1 MCNDNQ
7 NFVHLHLHT
16 QYSLLDGFAHIDRVV
31 KYATELG
38 MPALTISD
46 HGTMFGVIDFY
57 RACKKA
63 KIHPIIGVEAYL
75 ARRTRFDRDSQL
87 DNKPYHMLLLAR
99 NRTGYQNLLK
109 MTSAAQLEGYYY
121 RPRID
126 HELMAAHAEGLI
138 ATSGCLAAE
147 IPRMVEEGR
156 EDKARELIGWYQD
169 IFGKDHFYLELQGHN
184 IPELQKLNR
193 WLVENAGY
201 ANVPLVATNDVHYVK
216 AEDYD
221 PHDTLLCIQTSA
233 LKNDANRMSMSGGNT
248 YYLKTQAEMW
258 AMFGEVP
265 EALTNTL
272 RIAEM
277 VQDVNL
283 DDKHYHLPIF
293 PVPDGFEE
301 AGHFLRHLCQRGMA
315 WRYGDRAESATIQQ
329 RLEHELGIIG
339 RMGFDTYF
347 LIVWDLCEFARSRD
361 IWWNVRGSGAGSI
374 VAYSLGIT
382 NLDPLENG
390 LIFERFLNPGRVSM
404 PDFDLDYPEDRRA
417 EMIEYCTR
425 KYGEDKVAA
434 IITFGTLGAKQAI
447 RDVGRALDMPLTEV
461 DRIARLVPTVAKP
474 PKIYQLL
481 GQDEDHQDLANS
493 EFIEMYEQDKYARQ
507 VIDTARVIEG
517 VPRHAS
523 THAAGI
529 IVADRP
535 LVEYLPL
542 HRPTKGGDDDDNPV
556 KMVTQFP
563 METAESIG
571 LLKIDFLGLSTLT
584 IMRKACELIEQ
595 YHGIHYDMSNIPIK
609 PDPNDPDVTRRVEE
623 VFKMLGRGETV
634 GVFQLESSGMRQMLK
649 GMRPKNFENIIAAI
663 SLYRPGPM
671 QFIPQFNRRL
681 HGEEGIEYL
690 HPKLE
695 PIIGNT
701 YGIITYQEQIMQIA
715 AELFGYGLGEADL
728 MRRAVSKKK
737 AKDLQEHREIFM
749 QRGPDNEVDPE
760 TAGAIFDQ
768 IEYFANYGFNKC
780 VVGSTEIIDAATGCL
795 HTVED
800 LAMGRVQIDATLA
813 MDTDTLKLK
822 SGTISAVMN
831 NGVKPVYRLTTQL
844 GRQLE
849 ATANHPLYTFT
860 GWRLLGDLQPN
871 DRIAVPRRIDVEG
884 QQAWPEHEVII
895 LGHLLAE
902 GNLCHPTGIYFY
914 TGDDEQ
920 WQDYVKHLEKFD
932 NTVASTHIR
941 RGGMHDVYSK
951 RIDRTK
957 PSAVVGWIESLGLRN
972 TNSHTKFIPP
982 DVFTLRNSQIAL
994 LIARMWEGD
1003 GHINEKGRSLF
1014 YATSSVQLAKQMQHL
1029 LLRLGIISSIRQVE
1043 FPYKDGRIGYQL
1055 FITGNNNLHLFYCY
1069 VACHFVSKER
1079 KQKMA
1084 SMVLSSPESTSTRDI
1099 VPVEIRE
1106 VVREAKAQSRQEWK
1120 IIEQKT
1126 GLSMSS
1132 FHRTI
1137 DKKKSGFTR
1146 DVIQQLADYFE
1157 SETLQVYADNDI
1169 YWDKVVSIEYIGDQP
1184 TYDLTIEGD
1193 HNFVANDIIVHNSHA
1208 ADYAVITCQT
1218 AYLKCHYP
1226 HEYMTALMSVYYDV
1240 AAKVSLF
1247 AADCYRMGIEILPPN
1262 VNHSYAD
1269 FIIEQYADGSRHIRF
1284 GMGAIK
1290 NVGAGAI
1297 DHIAQE
1303 RDANGRFTDLDDFL
1317 SRCDMRVVGKRALE
1331 SLIRVGALDDLG
1343 ERPILLHNLERLM
1356 SHSIERRKAAD
1367 VGQISMFDLFESN
1380 EAGKPSAGSVWST
1393 IETPAEVA
1401 NKREQL
1407 RWEKELLGFYITD
1420 HPLKELS
1427 KTLENIGCLS
1437 SDEVLHDESLVGRN
1451 IRVAGLVNDIRTI
1464 TTKKGDVMAIV
1475 TIEDLQGMI
1484 PCVMFPRTWGM
1495 YKGYVQPDTV
1505 VIIDGKADSR
1515 NDEMQVVVEKVSQ
1528 RATEV
1533 QAIDVA
1539 TSINAY
1545 ANLATWTLNSDDS
1558 SSGDD
1563 SEDDGYYP
1571 PTDDMPE
1578 EPPYFPDDD
1587 VWQPPVA
1594 AHNGNGHPPAPSP
1607 ASEEP
1612 IEELPMAEEAAIK
1625 LDSPPPAIASPE
1637 PAPTVDER
1645 YRLHIALQRSGDSNR
1660 DMRQLQ
1666 MIYDIVNGY
1675 PGTDDLWIEVYWG
1688 EEYEATI
1695 QFASFTGACQE
1706 LIDELA
1712 QAKINGDRVWVET
1725 L

>member
-184 IPELQKLNR
+184 IPELQTLNR

-201 ANVPLVATNDVHYVK
+201 ANVPLVATNDVHYVR

-221 PHDTLLCIQTSA
+221 PHDTLLCIQTST
-233 LKNDANRMSMSGGNT
+233 LKNETNRMSMSGGNS

-277 VQDVNL
+277 IEDVNL

-293 PVPDGFEE
+293 PVPDGFEG
-301 AGHFLRHLCQRGMA
+301 AGHFLRHLCQRGVA
-315 WRYGDRAESATIQQ
+315 WRYGGRAESASIQQ

-347 LIVWDLCEFARSRD
+347 LIVWDLCEFARSKD

-404 PDFDLDYPEDRRA
+404 PDFDLDFPEDRRA

-609 PDPNDPDVTRRVEE
+609 PDPNDPEVTRRVEE

-749 QRGPDNEVDPE
+749 ERGPDNEVDPE

-800 LAMGRVQIDATLA
+800 LATGSVQIDATLA

-822 SGTISAVMN
+822 SGIISAVMS

-884 QQAWPEHEVII
+884 QQAWPEHELALTDQLEALPSEIFTLNNRQIEQVI
-895 LGHLLAE
+895 GHLWQPA
-902 GNLCHPTGIYFY
+902 
-914 TGDDEQ
+914 GD
-920 WQDYVKHLEKFD
+920 LTSAFI
-932 NTVASTHIR
+932 TT
-941 RGGMHDVYSK
+941 SK
-951 RIDRTK
+951 RM
-957 PSAVVGWIESLGLRN
+957 A
-972 TNSHTKFIPP
+972 H
-982 DVFTLRNSQIAL
+982 
-994 LIARMWEGD
+994 
-1003 GHINEKGRSLF
+1003 
-1014 YATSSVQLAKQMQHL
+1014 QMQHL
-1029 LLRLGIISSIRQVE
+1029 LLRLGIMVQIEAVSSHYRLTVIE
-1043 FPYKDGRIGYQL
+1043 PLPHDGDG
-1055 FITGNNNLHLFYCY
+1055 
-1069 VACHFVSKER
+1069 
-1079 KQKMA
+1079 
-1084 SMVLSSPESTSTRDI
+1084 
-1099 VPVEIRE
+1099 
-1106 VVREAKAQSRQEWK
+1106 
-1120 IIEQKT
+1120 
-1126 GLSMSS
+1126 
-1132 FHRTI
+1132 
-1137 DKKKSGFTR
+1137 
-1146 DVIQQLADYFE
+1146 
-1157 SETLQVYADNDI
+1157 DI

-1193 HNFVANDIIVHNSHA
+1193 HNFIANDIIVHNSHA

-1247 AADCYRMGIEILPPN
+1247 AADCYRMGIEILPPH

-1297 DHIAQE
+1297 DHIAHE

-1367 VGQISMFDLFESN
+1367 VGQISMFDLFESS
-1380 EAGKPSAGSVWST
+1380 EAGQPSAGSVWST

-1407 RWEKELLGFYITD
+1407 RWEKDLLGFYITD

-1464 TTKKGDVMAIV
+1464 TTKKGDTMAIV

-1505 VIIDGKADSR
+1505 IIIDGKADSR
-1515 NDEMQVVVEKVSQ
+1515 NDEMQIVAEKVSQ

-1558 SSGDD
+1558 SSDDD

-1571 PTDDMPE
+1571 PADDMPE

-1594 AHNGNGHPPAPSP
+1594 AHNGNGNGHPPAPPPVTEETVEEVPFEEESAPVVQSQP
-1607 ASEEP
+1607 AAVIST
-1612 IEELPMAEEAAIK
+1612 
-1625 LDSPPPAIASPE
+1625 
-1637 PAPTVDER
+1637 APTAIVEER

-1660 DMRQLQ
+1660 DMRQLE
-1666 MIYDIVNGY
+1666 IIHGIVSGY
-1675 PGTDDLWIEVYWG
+1675 PGPDDLWIEVYWD

-1695 QFASFTGACQE
+1695 QFPSFTGVCQE